1 MAKLMKNKGITLIA
15 LVITIIV
22 LLILAGISISMISG
36 NNSILSR
43 TGNAKENTENASM
56 IEQMKMKVLGCYD
69 ESAKP
74 NMGKLKID
82 LESMGANVIGDKFP
96 VTATISEK
104 NIQ

>member
-1 MAKLMKNKGITLIA
+1 MMKIRRVTAFLLAFMMVISLIPQSS
-15 LVITIIV
+15 L
-22 LLILAGISISMISG
+22 
-36 NNSILSR
+36 
-43 TGNAKENTENASM
+43 NAKENTENASM